1 MFIYR
6 FYFLWLLH
14 GKFKRPSIKR
24 ITPTQKFVMVYR
36 CRIPQIFWIS
46 SSSQYQSPSEDP
58 LSQIEKRCY
67 ITLHSSSDKTKSR
80 LLLIFS
86 ERQREGA
93 KSMKIFK
100 PLCTMY

>member
-14 GKFKRPSIKR
+14 GKFKRPSIKC
-24 ITPTQKFVMVYR
+24 ITPTQKFVMVLSLPNSTNLLD
-36 CRIPQIFWIS
+36 IIIITIS
-46 SSSQYQSPSEDP
+46 ITIRNP

-93 KSMKIFK
+93 KKHEDF
-100 PLCTMY
+100 